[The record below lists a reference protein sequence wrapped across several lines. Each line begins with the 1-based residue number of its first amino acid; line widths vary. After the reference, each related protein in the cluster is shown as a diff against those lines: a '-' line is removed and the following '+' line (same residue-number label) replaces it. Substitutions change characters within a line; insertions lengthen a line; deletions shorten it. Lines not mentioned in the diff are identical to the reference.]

1 MTQNQ
6 EITYIGVDVAK
17 LTLEVAGTSAQSLP
31 LSNDSVGHKKLVA
44 WLKKLATPTRI
55 ICEATGGYERRMI
68 EALMEAGFEV
78 CRVNPRRV
86 RYFALGLGRIAKTDP
101 IDAAMLAQYGQM
113 VRPRIVERPQP
124 VNERLRALFDRRQ
137 QLVEQRTAESNRLQ
151 TSDDILGSLVQNM
164 IVFIEEQITTLEQ
177 LIDQHIDGDPTL
189 KTKIDRMEQVKGV
202 GRVTATVLMAH
213 MPELG
218 SLDRKQAA
226 ALAGVAPF
234 NRDSG
239 PLHAKRSIAGGRP
252 QVRKVLYMAASAAA
266 RFNPILSAFYS
277 RLIAHGKKPKVALVA
292 VMRKLIILLNH
303 ILKNP
308 SFSLA

>member
-17 LTLEVAGTSAQSLP
+17 LTLEVAGTSVKSLP
-31 LSNDSVGHKKLVA
+31 LSNDSVGHKKLLD
-44 WLKKLATPTRI
+44 WLKKLTQPVRI

-68 EALMEAGFEV
+68 ETLMDAGFEV

-86 RYFALGLGRIAKTDP
+86 RYFALSLGRIAKTDP
-101 IDAAMLAQYGQM
+101 IDAAMLAEYGQM
-113 VRPRIVERPQP
+113 AQPRMVERPQP

-151 TSDDILGSLVQNM
+151 TSDNILGPLVQKM
-164 IVFIEEQITTLEQ
+164 IVFLEKQITTLER
-177 LIDQHIDGDPTL
+177 LIDQHIDNDPTL
-189 KTKIDRMEQVKGV
+189 KTKINRMEQVQGV

-218 SLDRKQAA
+218 SMDRKQAA

-239 PLHAKRSIAGGRP
+239 PVHAKRSIAGGRA
-252 QVRKVLYMAASAAA
+252 QVRKVLYMAATAAA
-266 RFNPILSAFYS
+266 RFNPILNAFYK
-277 RLIAHGKKPKVALVA
+277 RLIAHGKKPKVAIVA